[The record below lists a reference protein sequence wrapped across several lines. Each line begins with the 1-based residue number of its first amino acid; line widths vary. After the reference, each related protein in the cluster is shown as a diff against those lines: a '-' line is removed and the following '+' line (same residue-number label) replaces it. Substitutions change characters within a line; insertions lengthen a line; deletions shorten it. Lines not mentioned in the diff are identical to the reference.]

1 MPAEEKNIDILIVED
16 EPAIARLMEIHL
28 QRAGYTTQCCD
39 DGHKAQTLLGTHHYR
54 LLLLDRMVPSMRGLD
69 LLRWIRKQDAVQSLP
84 VIMVT
89 ALGQTEERVRG
100 LQEGA
105 DDYLPKPFEPEELL
119 ARVQALLRRS
129 QHAESTAAASV
140 VTLDEDAMQ
149 AYIAGQCVDLRPLEF
164 RLLQV
169 LMKKPDKVR
178 SRDYLLDKVW
188 GVNNFVEERT
198 VDVTVKRLRHALEAY
213 GLGECVVT
221 VRGAGYRFV
230 NSKAV

>member
-1 MPAEEKNIDILIVED
+1 MPVEEKNIDILIVED

-39 DGHKAQTLLGTHHYR
+39 DGHKAQALLSTHHYR
-54 LLLLDRMVPSMRGLD
+54 VLLLDRMIPGIRGLD
-69 LLRWIRKQDAVQSLP
+69 LLRWIRKQDSVQSLP

-129 QHAESTAAASV
+129 QHAESVAAASV

-149 AYIAGQCVDLRPLEF
+149 AHIAGQRVDLRPLEF

-169 LMKKPDKVR
+169 LMKKPEKVR

-198 VDVTVKRLRHALEAY
+198 VDVTIKRLRHALEAY

-230 NSKAV
+230 NAKSQ